1 MQITVKDYGVAQ
13 DALPAILQELPD
25 GLSAWVSGNDVHVYE
40 DGAEIAIVPIL
51 GLSPEEAVDAVFD
64 ALEGVI

>member
-1 MQITVKDYGVAQ
+1 MEIAVKGYSVAQ
-13 DALPAILQELPD
+13 GALPAILEELPD
-25 GLSAWVSGNDVHVYE
+25 GLSAWASGDDVHVYE
-40 DGAEIAIVPIL
+40 GGAEIAIVPIL

>member
-1 MQITVKDYGVAQ
+1 MRINVKDYDVAQ
-13 DALPAILQELPD
+13 DALPAILEELPD

-40 DGAEIAIVPIL
+40 EGAEIAIVPIL